1 MKRMQYL
8 GLASVVWLTLSL
20 IIMFLLWPPEMSKTL
35 SQNAA
40 RKRSSIIYYGIIFGI
55 FLIPFTLYILGWF
68 VPQLGLGAVFSV
80 VYLFGL
86 LGQII
91 ALIIPETTGVKVT
104 VHRIAAFAMT
114 LSLMALTGLLALSPQ
129 VAGLRLWFSVLV
141 FAWMAFSWVLFI
153 FAKRT
158 HKYSLVFQLLY
169 SYLFLI
175 LVIIR

>member
-1 MKRMQYL
+1 MQYL

-40 RKRSSIIYYGIIFGI
+40 RKRSSIIYYGIIFGV
-55 FLIPFTLYILGWF
+55 FLIPFTLYILCWL
-68 VPQLGLGAVFSV
+68 VPQLGLGAAFIV
-80 VYLFGL
+80 VYLIGL

-91 ALIIPETTGVKVT
+91 ASIIPETTGIKVS
-104 VHRIAAFAMT
+104 VHRTAAFAMT
-114 LSLMALTGLLALSPQ
+114 LSLMVLTGLLALTPQ
-129 VAGLRLWFSVLV
+129 IGGLDHWFSVLV

-153 FAKRT
+153 FVIRT

-175 LVIIR
+175 LVII